1 MNGIRYYEF
10 EEVRERLCKSNAD
23 QVEKMALL
31 AIIDGD
37 DAMCQK
43 MTEILY
49 KRKRRSMLKLVKTD

>member
-10 EEVRERLCKSNAD
+10 EEVRERLSKSNAD

-37 DAMCQK
+37 DAMYQK
-43 MTEILY
+43 MTEILD
-49 KRKRRSMLKLVKTD
+49 KRKRRSLLEVVKTD